1 MEAYTCRLAELQHH
15 QRCLNMEPRGDSAL
29 TEMYARGEVAMTAS
43 EVAREL
49 MATDYIY
56 KHTLYGEVIEDF
68 MREVAD
74 NLRRMHALSWTAT
87 WTIVRAY
94 APMALKLMMLR
105 SCGARIPERLPD
117 PPPQQEDVGAV
128 ATTVPNTDAAPRCPT
143 DSPST

>member
-1 MEAYTCRLAELQHH
+1 MEAYTLRLAELQHH

-29 TEMYARGEVAMTAS
+29 TEMYARGEVVMTAP

-56 KHTLYGEVIEDF
+56 KHTLYGEVIVDF

-74 NLRRMHALSWTAT
+74 NLRRIHALSWAAT
-87 WTIVRAY
+87 WTIVRTY

-105 SCGARIPERLPD
+105 SCGARIPERLPG
-117 PPPQQEDVGAV
+117 PPQETDGGSTVTEA
-128 ATTVPNTDAAPRCPT
+128 VPNTDAASGCHT
-143 DSPST
+143 KSPLI